1 MISVWTCQVT
11 DCVRHDFTCDL
22 FKRLYME
29 DGGGDAGDQ
38 GCSTFL
44 LSDSQVMSESTSAG
58 ETEQRGVT
66 ALESFLFD

>member
-1 MISVWTCQVT
+1 
-11 DCVRHDFTCDL
+11 
-22 FKRLYME
+22 ME
-29 DGGGDAGDQ
+29 DGGGDAEDQ
-38 GCSTFL
+38 GCGTFL